1 MKVSIAHL
9 TRLEYE
15 ADVFESVMDVRLG
28 PLDDADQQVERFQL
42 RLAPGG
48 HTRQYVD
55 GFGNV
60 AHLLT
65 STRPH
70 SFVEVGVHTDVETL
84 LADPF
89 ALPTHSPGPLSPME
103 RADALDPSPL
113 IPPLEELGQ
122 MAAPFRSLEPFE
134 AALRMC
140 EMIYQEFT
148 YCQGVTDVST
158 TVEQILGGR
167 QGVCQD
173 FAHLLIG
180 LCRAVGIPTRYV
192 SGYIV
197 SPQAVSAHDA
207 AAAGGA
213 SAEAAAPAGGA
224 SAGAGSAAGG
234 ASAGG
239 APAAGGPAP
248 RRGSGA
254 SHAWAEA
261 FTPSHGWRGFDPTN
275 NLLANAY
282 YVKIARGRDY
292 GDVPPTRGTFRGAA
306 NETLSVAVT
315 TQVLG

>member
-1 MKVSIAHL
+1 MKVSVAHV

-42 RLAPGG
+42 RLTPGG

-65 STRPH
+65 SSRPH
-70 SFVEVGVHTDVETL
+70 SFVEVAVRSEVETWL
-84 LADPF
+84 VDPF
-89 ALPTHSPGPLSPME
+89 ALPTHVPSPLSPME
-103 RADALDPSPL
+103 RADALEPSPL
-113 IPPLEELGQ
+113 IPPLQELER
-122 MAAPFRSLEPFE
+122 MAAPFRSLESFD

-148 YCQGVTDVST
+148 YHQGVTDVST
-158 TVEQILGGR
+158 TVEQILDGR
-167 QGVCQD
+167 RGVCQD

-180 LCRAVGIPTRYV
+180 LCRALAIPARYV
-192 SGYIV
+192 SGYT
-197 SPQAVSAHDA
+197 VSA
-207 AAAGGA
+207 GGD
-213 SAEAAAPAGGA
+213 
-224 SAGAGSAAGG
+224 SAGAQR
-234 ASAGG
+234 
-239 APAAGGPAP
+239 AP

-254 SHAWAEA
+254 SHAWVEA

-282 YVKIARGRDY
+282 YVKVARGRDY
-292 GDVPPTRGTFRGAA
+292 ADVPPTRGTFRGVA
-306 NETLSVAVT
+306 NETLAVSVT
-315 TQVLG
+315 TRVVE

>member
-1 MKVSIAHL
+1 MKVSVAHL

-70 SFVEVGVHTDVETL
+70 SFVEVGVRTDVETL

-89 ALPTHSPGPLSPME
+89 ALPAHSPGPLSPME

-140 EMIYQEFT
+140 EMIYQQFT

-180 LCRAVGIPTRYV
+180 LCRAVGIPSRYV

-197 SPQAVSAHDA
+197 SPQAVSAYDA
-207 AAAGGA
+207 AAG
-213 SAEAAAPAGGA
+213 
-224 SAGAGSAAGG
+224 GG

-239 APAAGGPAP
+239 ASAAGGPAP

>member
-1 MKVSIAHL
+1 MKISVAHL

-15 ADVFESVMDVRLG
+15 ADVFESAMDVRLG

-42 RLAPGG
+42 RLSPGG

-70 SFVEVGVHTDVETL
+70 NFVEVGVRTEVETWL
-84 LADPF
+84 VDPF
-89 ALPTHSPGPLSPME
+89 AQPTHVPAPLSLME

-113 IPPLEELGQ
+113 VPPLEALGR
-122 MAAPFRSLEPFE
+122 MASPFRSLEPFE
-134 AALRMC
+134 AAVRMC

-148 YCQGVTDVST
+148 YTQGVTDVNT
-158 TVEQILGGR
+158 TVEQILDGR
-167 QGVCQD
+167 RGVCQD

-180 LCRAVGIPTRYV
+180 LCRACGIPARYV

-197 SPQAVSAHDA
+197 S
-207 AAAGGA
+207 
-213 SAEAAAPAGGA
+213 AEAGPPGG
-224 SAGAGSAAGG
+224 S
-234 ASAGG
+234 SAGG
-239 APAAGGPAP
+239 AQAP

-254 SHAWAEA
+254 SHAWVEA
-261 FTPSHGWRGFDPTN
+261 FTPSHGWRGLDPTN

-282 YVKIARGRDY
+282 YVKVARGRDY
-292 GDVPPTRGTFRGAA
+292 ADVPPTRGTFRGVA
-306 NETLSVAVT
+306 NETLSVSVT
-315 TQVLG
+315 TRVLA